1 MRRSRFLEA
10 RRIIQSGPDD
20 VAETA
25 TRHLLALR
33 QHRSLVAIAGPPGA
47 GKSTLA
53 EAIRLR
59 LDRAGRRAAVV
70 PMDGFHLDNAV
81 LYARGQ
87 LVRKGAPETFDAAG
101 FRHLVSRIAAG
112 EGGVAYPIFDRHRDV
127 ARAGAGV
134 LPQDAQFVLFEGN
147 YLLLRDPPWS
157 DLAQYWTVTIW
168 LGAPSATLEARLLDR
183 WLAEGLTEAEARS
196 RVELND
202 IPNVRF
208 VEERSRQGDLQ
219 FRLGQ
224 TALPRA
230 SGTERREN
238 D

>member
-112 EGGVAYPIFDRHRDV
+112 EGGVIYPIFDRHRDV
-127 ARAGAGV
+127 ALAGAGV
-134 LPQDAQFVLFEGN
+134 LPADPEFIVFEGN

-157 DLAQYWTVTIW
+157 ELARYWSFTIW
-168 LGAPSATLEARLLDR
+168 LDAPPATLEARLTER
-183 WLAEGLTEAEARS
+183 WFAEGLTEAEARS
-196 RVELND
+196 RVEEND
-202 IPNVRF
+202 VPNVRL
-208 VEERSRQGDLQ
+208 VEGRSRQGDLR
-219 FRLGQ
+219 FCLGHSGH
-224 TALPRA
+224 PDA